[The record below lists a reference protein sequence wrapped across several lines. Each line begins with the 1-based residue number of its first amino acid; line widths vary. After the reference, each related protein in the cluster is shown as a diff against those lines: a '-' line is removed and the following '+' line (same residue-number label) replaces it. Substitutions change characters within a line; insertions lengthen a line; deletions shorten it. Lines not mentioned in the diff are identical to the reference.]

1 DADRRQAARRHRPP
15 ESGTFRVAP
24 AQDPLGQDAA
34 PLDPGARRRL
44 RPGRSHHHRRSE
56 CAGTD
61 KERPPPMKT
70 RPMLTLEDCKKIS
83 TAAEAE
89 ARKNSWNVCI
99 AILDDGGHLLHL
111 ARMDGSTPANA
122 RIAVEKGR
130 TAAET
135 RRSTANW
142 QERVGKRLE
151 LLRMPEVTPVQGG
164 VPIVVDGT
172 CVGAVGV
179 SGVQSHEDEQIA
191 AAGIKA
197 LGR

>member
-1 DADRRQAARRHRPP
+1 
-15 ESGTFRVAP
+15 
-24 AQDPLGQDAA
+24 
-34 PLDPGARRRL
+34 
-44 RPGRSHHHRRSE
+44 
-56 CAGTD
+56 
-61 KERPPPMKT
+61 MKQ

-83 TAAEAE
+83 AAAEAE
-89 ARKNSWNVCI
+89 ARKNNWNVTI

-135 RRSTANW
+135 RRSTATW
-142 QERVGKRLE
+142 QERVAKRPE
-151 LLRMPEVTPVQGG
+151 MLRMPNVTPVQGG
-164 VPIVVDGT
+164 LPIMAEGT
-172 CVGAVGV
+172 CVGGVGV

-197 LGR
+197 LG